1 MILWSSGKK
10 MVGIVI
16 AGPTAVGKTAISI
29 EVAKALDAEIISA
42 DSMQVYK
49 KLDIGTAKISENEK
63 QGIIHHLID
72 VVEPVHKF
80 SVGEYYRYAGE
91 ILGEMERDNKKIVVA
106 GGTGLY
112 IDAVTEGIA
121 MLPES
126 TPELRKELL
135 NKSLE
140 ELKKMLFEVDP
151 ESYCEIDLNNRRR
164 VERAVEVFMLS
175 GEKMSKLKRNN
186 IKNNSYDFIKFALER
201 DRELLYS
208 RINKRV
214 DIMFENGL
222 YEEAKIVY
230 SEYKEGINEIAA
242 IGYRELFM
250 HFKGEISLLEAKE
263 MIKQN
268 SRKYAKRQFTWFKN
282 DPSYRWIN
290 LDEVSQEDAVKIIL
304 NEVK

>member
-1 MILWSSGKK
+1 

-140 ELKKMLFEVDP
+140 ELKKNV
-151 ESYCEIDLNNRRR
+151 I
-164 VERAVEVFMLS
+164 
-175 GEKMSKLKRNN
+175 
-186 IKNNSYDFIKFALER
+186 
-201 DRELLYS
+201 
-208 RINKRV
+208 
-214 DIMFENGL
+214 
-222 YEEAKIVY
+222 
-230 SEYKEGINEIAA
+230 
-242 IGYRELFM
+242 
-250 HFKGEISLLEAKE
+250 
-263 MIKQN
+263 
-268 SRKYAKRQFTWFKN
+268 
-282 DPSYRWIN
+282 
-290 LDEVSQEDAVKIIL
+290 
-304 NEVK
+304 

>member
-1 MILWSSGKK
+1 
-10 MVGIVI
+10 MVGVVI
-16 AGPTAVGKTAISI
+16 AGPTAVGKTAISL
-29 EVAKALDAEIISA
+29 EVAKAINAEIVSA

-91 ILGEMERDNKKIVVA
+91 TLGKMEKDGKNVVIA

-126 TPELRKELL
+126 RADLREELL

-140 ELKKMLFEVDP
+140 ELKKMLFEFDP
-151 ESYCEIDLNNRRR
+151 ESYGEIDLNNRRR

-186 IKNNSYDFIKFALER
+186 IKNNSYDFLKFALER
-201 DRELLYS
+201 DRDLLYS

-214 DIMFENGL
+214 DIMFEKGL
-222 YEEAKIVY
+222 YEEAEMVY
-230 SEYKEGINEIAA
+230 SEYREGIDEIAA

-268 SRKYAKRQFTWFKN
+268 SRRYAKRQFTWFKN
-282 DPSYRWIN
+282 EPSYRWIN
-290 LDEVSQEDAVKIIL
+290 LDEVSEEEAVKIIL